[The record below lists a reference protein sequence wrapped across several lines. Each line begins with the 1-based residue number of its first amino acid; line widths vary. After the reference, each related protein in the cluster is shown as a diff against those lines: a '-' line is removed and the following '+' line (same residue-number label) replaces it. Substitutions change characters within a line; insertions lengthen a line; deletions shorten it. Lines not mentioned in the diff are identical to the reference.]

1 MQHIMYTSS
10 RVHTYRALRLRLPI
24 PLTPAEALRV
34 VREQSW
40 STLDRVFFIS
50 SLPLERL
57 HGTPWKLYGSAS
69 AALAAAAKRCQ
80 CVHSVTL
87 AELIAHADRQHRKRR
102 YACRNVP
109 GRFKSIGALRA
120 ATDAAGVNIDDVN
133 IAEVWV

>member
-1 MQHIMYTSS
+1 MKHIMYTSS

-34 VREQSW
+34 AREQSW
-40 STLDRVFFIS
+40 SMMDRVFFIS

-87 AELIAHADRQHRKRR
+87 AELIAHGNRQFRKRR
-102 YACRNVP
+102 YRCSGAP
-109 GRFKSIGALRA
+109 GLYKSVDAMI
-120 ATDAAGVNIDDVN
+120 AAGINVDGAFIWK
-133 IAEVWV
+133 VWV